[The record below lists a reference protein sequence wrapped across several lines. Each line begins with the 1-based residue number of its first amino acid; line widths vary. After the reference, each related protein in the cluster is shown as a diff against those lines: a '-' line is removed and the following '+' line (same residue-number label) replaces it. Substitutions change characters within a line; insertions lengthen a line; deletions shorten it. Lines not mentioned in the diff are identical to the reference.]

1 MAPQG
6 GDRKTMPH
14 PRIGLA
20 LGSGAARGWA
30 HIGVLH
36 ALADAGIAPDIVCGT
51 SMGALVGGVHLSGHL
66 GILEDWARGLTKFG
80 VISQLDFTVA
90 GAGMIGGRRLIRML
104 ERYLADVRVEGLPL
118 PFTCVAT
125 DLLTG
130 HEVWLNEGP
139 LIAALRASFSLP
151 GIFAPVRHEGRWLVD
166 GALVNPLPVSVC
178 QALGAQ
184 LVIAVN
190 LHADLIGRARTPGS
204 NLPRIAG
211 FDLEEELP
219 EARRQGIAG
228 LPAMLMQLFGRENSG
243 PSLFGVM
250 VQSLNIMQDRITR
263 SRLAGEPPDV
273 AINPRVGHVGMLE
286 FHRAAELI
294 DEGRAATERM
304 LPELRD
310 AIALYASVT
319 G

>member
-1 MAPQG
+1 V
-6 GDRKTMPH
+6 PH

-30 HIGVLH
+30 HIGVLR
-36 ALADAGIAPDIVCGT
+36 ALTDAGIQPEIVCGT
-51 SMGALVGGVHLSGHL
+51 SIGALVGGIYLCGKL
-66 GILEDWARGLTKFG
+66 DTLEAWARALTKLR
-80 VISQLDFTVA
+80 IIAQLDFKMA
-90 GAGMIGGRRLIRML
+90 GGGMIAGRRLMSLL
-104 ERYLADVRVEGLPL
+104 ERNLGDLPIEALPL

-130 HEVWLNEGP
+130 HEVWLGEGR
-139 LIAALRASFSLP
+139 LIDALRASFSLP
-151 GIFAPVRHEGRWLVD
+151 GLFSPVRYDGRWLID

-190 LHADLIGRARTPGS
+190 LHADLIGRARAPEG

-211 FDLEEELP
+211 FDLADEI
-219 EARRQGIAG
+219 AMQRRQNG
-228 LPAMLMQLFGRENSG
+228 LSGMLQQVFGREG
-243 PSLFGVM
+243 AAPSLFGVM

-263 SRLAGEPPDV
+263 SRLAGDPPDI
-273 AINPRVGHVGMLE
+273 AINPRLGHIGLLE
-286 FHRAAELI
+286 FHRAPELI
-294 DEGRAATERM
+294 DEGRAATERL
-304 LPELRD
+304 LPDLRE
-310 AIALYASVT
+310 AISLYASAS

>member
-1 MAPQG
+1 MG
-6 GDRKTMPH
+6 N

-51 SMGALVGGVHLSGHL
+51 SIGALVGGVHLSGHL
-66 GILEDWARGLTKFG
+66 AILEGWARGLTKLG
-80 VISQLDFTVA
+80 VISQLDFKV
-90 GAGMIGGRRLIRML
+90 GGGGMIGGRRLIRML
-104 ERYLADVRVEGLPL
+104 EGYLADIRIEALPL

-130 HEVWLNEGP
+130 HEVWLKEGP
-139 LIAALRASFSLP
+139 LIDALRASISLP
-151 GIFAPVRHEGRWLVD
+151 GIFAPVRHDGRWLVD

-211 FDLEEELP
+211 FDLVEELP
-219 EARRQGIAG
+219 AARRQGIGG
-228 LPAMLMQLFGRENSG
+228 LSSMVLQLFSREAGS

-273 AINPRVGHVGMLE
+273 AINPRVGHIGMLE

-310 AIALYASVT
+310 AIALYASVP

>member
-66 GILEDWARGLTKFG
+66 DILEDWARGLTKFG

-90 GAGMIGGRRLIRML
+90 GGGMIGGRRLIRML
-104 ERYLADVRVEGLPL
+104 ERYLADIRIEGLSL

-139 LIAALRASFSLP
+139 LIDALRASFSLP
-151 GIFAPVRHEGRWLVD
+151 GIFAPVRHDGRWLVD

-184 LVIAVN
+184 VVIAVN

-211 FDLEEELP
+211 FDLVDELP

-228 LPAMLMQLFGRENSG
+228 H
-243 PSLFGVM
+243 
-250 VQSLNIMQDRITR
+250 
-263 SRLAGEPPDV
+263 V
-273 AINPRVGHVGMLE
+273 AHP
-286 FHRAAELI
+286 
-294 DEGRAATERM
+294 
-304 LPELRD
+304 
-310 AIALYASVT
+310 
-319 G
+319 